1 MSTKPRREKD
11 LARHKAI
18 ETGRTRL
25 IVLGTL
31 ATLAFL
37 VVGVRLIE
45 ITLFRGG
52 LDSTIARVT
61 PPSNWQTERA
71 NILDRN
77 GEILATS
84 LHTASLYADPIQVSD
99 PKTAASALVHL
110 LPDVSEKEILARLSL
125 RRRFTW
131 IRRHLTPQQQYA
143 VNRLGIPGLY
153 FQREERRVY
162 PHGHLTAHVVGFT
175 GVDNRGLAG
184 IEKSFDEALR
194 SRSDP
199 LKLSMDIRVQHILA
213 DEIGKA
219 MMRFR
224 AIGGAGVVMDAVNG
238 EILGLVS
245 LPDFDPSWPGV
256 ASADAMFNRATLGI
270 YEMGS
275 TFKIFTTAM
284 ALESGTATIDS
295 TYDASKPIHIAR
307 FQIKDHKPKNRR
319 LSVPE
324 ILMYSSNIGAAKMAI
339 ELGTTLQQT
348 YLSKLGLLDQ
358 PSLELPEIGSPLM
371 PEPWRQIN
379 LMTIAYGHGLA
390 VSPVQLTSAVSTVI
404 NGGIASPATI
414 LDQANAP
421 VEGIRVFSSETS
433 EKMRRLLR
441 LVVDTGTA
449 SKAAAEGYLV
459 GGKTGTAEKNDTNGY
474 EDKMLRSSFVG
485 VFPMHAPR
493 YVVFVM
499 LDEPKGDKKTFGYAT
514 GGWVSAPVVSRV
526 ISRMAPLIGVRP
538 LNEMAIEV
546 ERQMFIEIHDRR
558 KGLASF

>member
-1 MSTKPRREKD
+1 
-11 LARHKAI
+11 
-18 ETGRTRL
+18 
-25 IVLGTL
+25 
-31 ATLAFL
+31 
-37 VVGVRLIE
+37 
-45 ITLFRGG
+45 
-52 LDSTIARVT
+52 
-61 PPSNWQTERA
+61 
-71 NILDRN
+71 
-77 GEILATS
+77 
-84 LHTASLYADPIQVSD
+84 
-99 PKTAASALVHL
+99 
-110 LPDVSEKEILARLSL
+110 
-125 RRRFTW
+125 
-131 IRRHLTPQQQYA
+131 
-143 VNRLGIPGLY
+143 
-153 FQREERRVY
+153 
-162 PHGHLTAHVVGFT
+162 
-175 GVDNRGLAG
+175 
-184 IEKSFDEALR
+184 
-194 SRSDP
+194 
-199 LKLSMDIRVQHILA
+199 
-213 DEIGKA
+213 
-219 MMRFR
+219 
-224 AIGGAGVVMDAVNG
+224 
-238 EILGLVS
+238 
-245 LPDFDPSWPGV
+245 
-256 ASADAMFNRATLGI
+256 
-270 YEMGS
+270 MGS